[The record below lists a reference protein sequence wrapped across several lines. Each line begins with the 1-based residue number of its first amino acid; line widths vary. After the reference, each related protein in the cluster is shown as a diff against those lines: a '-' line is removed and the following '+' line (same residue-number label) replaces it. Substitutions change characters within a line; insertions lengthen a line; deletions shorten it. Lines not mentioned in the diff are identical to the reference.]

1 MRSHGMSITRIVTGA
16 AALLA
21 LAALGATGAA
31 REAEAAAIKVVFP
44 TTATTQL
51 LPHYVAEAKG
61 YFKRLG
67 LDVETIT
74 VTGDANAIRAV
85 VSGQGDVAGSGNF
98 PVYGAIENGAKIK
111 AIGAWQAIVDY
122 QLVARTKFRALKD
135 LEGSRMSAASIGGI
149 TTVIPEML
157 FEKHG
162 LDPKKTRFI
171 SVGGHDARLKA
182 VIADKTDATIVSTM
196 FAAIGPTLG
205 NVHTLVSIAKEF
217 PGMGYSY
224 LIATEAAMGDPQ
236 KRRALEAYVQAGV
249 VEGSR
254 FIVESP
260 DEAAAIMKTKT
271 PDIDLELIRT
281 VIHDLNASRVWGVN
295 GGLEP
300 EVTAFTIDLARRT
313 GGSKAALP
321 VSAVI
326 DRSLVEAILAK
337 IGTK

>member
-1 MRSHGMSITRIVTGA
+1 MSIRRSVTGA
-16 AALLA
+16 VLL
-21 LAALGATGAA
+21 LLLGALGAPAA
-31 REAEAAAIKVVFP
+31 RDVEAAGIKVVFP
-44 TTATTQL
+44 TTPTTQL

-61 YFKRLG
+61 YFKRVG

-85 VSGQGDVAGSGNF
+85 VSGQGDVAGAGNF
-98 PVYGAIENGAKIK
+98 PIYGAIENGAKIK

-122 QLVARTKFRALKD
+122 QLVAQTKFRTLKE
-135 LEGSRMSAASIGGI
+135 LEGSRLSAASIGGI

-162 LDPKKTRFI
+162 LDPKKIRFI

-205 NVHTLVSIAKEF
+205 PVHTLVSIAKEF

-224 LIATEAAMGDPQ
+224 LIATEAALGDPR
-236 KRRALEAYVQAGV
+236 KRQALDAYVQAGV
-249 VEGSR
+249 IEGSR
-254 FIVESP
+254 FIVENP

-271 PDIDLELIRT
+271 PETDLELIRA
-281 VIHDLNASRVWGVN
+281 VIRELNASKVWGIN

-300 EVTAFTIDLARRT
+300 EVSTFTIDLARRT
-313 GGSKAALP
+313 GGVKGALP

-326 DRSLVEAILAK
+326 DRSLVESGLAK
-337 IGTK
+337 VGTK